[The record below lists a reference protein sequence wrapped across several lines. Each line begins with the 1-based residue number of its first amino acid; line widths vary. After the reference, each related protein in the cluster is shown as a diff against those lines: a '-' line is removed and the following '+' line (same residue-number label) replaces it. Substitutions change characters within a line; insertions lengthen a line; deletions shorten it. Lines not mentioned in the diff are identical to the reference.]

1 MSRFMARYSAWTG
14 KRTSK
19 RKRLMVFLSNG
30 FKSTLRSKWTIL
42 ALAITYG
49 LILVPR
55 LFMAMMP
62 GQRFN
67 PNFYFTL
74 FDEMGLFIIL
84 YSAVVGSGIIANDW
98 NDKSIVLYFTKGLS
112 KAGYVAGKL
121 MILVASLSLI
131 TILPLLILFSLGLIS
146 SNLTFDLLR
155 DNIWVLAAGLSMGLY
170 QTIFLTFL
178 IAGLSSLLNDR
189 RYTGVALFS
198 SFILS
203 RLVSDILYG
212 LNGNDMV
219 RLASIQD
226 NFTMVGTYLFRLDG
240 IYSFS
245 RYYSFFVLLAIIL
258 IMASIVYYNV
268 FIKELRT

>member
-1 MSRFMARYSAWTG
+1 MSKFMARYSTWNGA
-14 KRTSK
+14 RTS
-19 RKRLMVFLSNG
+19 RGKRLMVFLSNG
-30 FKSTLRSKWTIL
+30 FKKTLRSKWTIL

-49 LILVPR
+49 LILMPR
-55 LFMAMMP
+55 IFMVMMP

-67 PNFYFTL
+67 PDFYFSL
-74 FDEMGLFIIL
+74 FDEMGLFMIL

-98 NDKSIVLYFTKGLS
+98 KDNSIVLYFTKGLS
-112 KAGYVAGKL
+112 KIGYVVGKL
-121 MILVASLSLI
+121 LILMASLALI
-131 TILPLLILFSLGLIS
+131 TILPLLILYSLGLIS
-146 SNLTFDLLR
+146 SNLTFDLLK
-155 DNIWVLAAGLSMGLY
+155 DNIWVLAAGLSMGLF

-203 RLVSDILYG
+203 RLASDILYG

-245 RYYSFFVLLAIIL
+245 RYYSFFVLLAITIV
-258 IMASIVYYNV
+258 MAFIVYYKV